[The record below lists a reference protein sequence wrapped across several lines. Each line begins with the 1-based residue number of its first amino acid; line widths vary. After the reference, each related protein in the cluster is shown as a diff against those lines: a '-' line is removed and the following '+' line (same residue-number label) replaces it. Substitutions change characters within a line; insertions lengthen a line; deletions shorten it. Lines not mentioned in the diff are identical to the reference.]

1 MALHE
6 HVDSLR
12 TKHAHL
18 EQMIDEELHRPLPD
32 QAALS
37 RLKKE
42 KLRIKEEIER
52 LRPAGFGAAHQVSG
66 TA

>member
-18 EQMIDEELHRPLPD
+18 ERLIDEEMHRPLPD
-32 QAALS
+32 QAAVS

-42 KLRIKEEIER
+42 KLRLKEQIER
-52 LRPAGFGAAHQVSG
+52 LRPANVAEVRVAG